1 MPINLLFNY
10 PEFLLAGVLGLLLF
24 RQRREGE
31 IYLPDWFSRPA
42 TTVLYA
48 CPRGYLDW
56 LTKLLTWSGRGSNH
70 AFQTLSCI
78 KLYSACLVFLVA
90 AVLLTIPLSLFL
102 AVLVF
107 FVADAL
113 LLLMVRRRQRAIR
126 EALPQAVDLM
136 VLCVDAGLSLDA
148 TVQRVAAEN
157 TVLGGALNEELTH
170 LCRDMLFGMERERAY
185 LELYKRT
192 GVDELKTL
200 GSSLNQ
206 SGKLGLAITK
216 VLRGQSEWLRAKFAQ
231 KVEERAA
238 KLPIYMAFPL
248 WFCIMPALLLVVLGP
263 SLILFFKQILPN
275 TGMFQ

>member
-1 MPINLLFNY
+1 MPVSLLWSY
-10 PEFLLAGVLGLLLF
+10 PEFILAGVLGFLF
-24 RQRREGE
+24 FRYRTQSEFF
-31 IYLPDWFSRPA
+31 IPDWFSRPA

-48 CPRGYLDW
+48 CPRRYIDW
-56 LTKLLTWSGRGSNH
+56 LTRLLTWSGRGSNH
-70 AFQTLSCI
+70 AFQNLSCI
-78 KLYSACLVFLVA
+78 KLYGACVVFFIASVFSS
-90 AVLLTIPLSLFL
+90 IQLSLFL

-107 FVADAL
+107 FLADGL
-113 LLLMVRRRQRAIR
+113 LLLMVRKRQQAIR

-148 TVQRVAAEN
+148 TVQRVANEE

-185 LELYKRT
+185 LELFQRT

-216 VLRGQSEWLRAKFAQ
+216 VLRGQSEWLRGKLAQ

-275 TGMFQ
+275 TGLFQ